1 MAVWAPITGFWAT
14 LGWFFGQIS
23 FKHFSYN
30 LFQTGLLR
38 HSNCLSF
45 LVRLTAN
52 LLPIKIILKRKKC
65 YFEIVCQLWGLA
77 SNPSTIF
84 CCCCCCVCRERI
96 WQFFSDYNGSRRIVS
111 KDNHPTK
118 TCRNFLTPF
127 LKKKKQVLKTSGRSG
142 GRGLEGASREE
153 QLNAF
158 GQHWWINVF
167 FDEHQKWPNEDKLK
181 IYPAKVFQMS
191 LRKRRRSSF

>member
-45 LVRLTAN
+45 LVRKTAN

-84 CCCCCCVCRERI
+84 CCCCCCVCREKI
-96 WQFFSDYNGSRRIVS
+96 WQFFRITTDHGGLFRRIII
-111 KDNHPTK
+111 
-118 TCRNFLTPF
+118 R
-127 LKKKKQVLKTSGRSG
+127 
-142 GRGLEGASREE
+142 
-153 QLNAF
+153 
-158 GQHWWINVF
+158 
-167 FDEHQKWPNEDKLK
+167 QKLAEIFWLL
-181 IYPAKVFQMS
+181 FW
-191 LRKRRRSSF
+191 RRRNKFWRHRGGWVAEDMKAPVEKNNWTHLGNTED